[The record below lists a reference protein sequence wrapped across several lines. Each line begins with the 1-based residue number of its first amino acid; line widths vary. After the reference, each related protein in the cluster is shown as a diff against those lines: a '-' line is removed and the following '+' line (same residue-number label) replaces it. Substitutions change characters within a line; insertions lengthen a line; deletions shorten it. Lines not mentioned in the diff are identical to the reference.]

1 MDDEF
6 CSMHSAHERAIKVHD
21 ERAKAHGKELDDLR
35 ECVVRLTA
43 LQETQREEF
52 SEWRHDTESRLAAI
66 ESAPVKRWE
75 TITTAAI
82 TATIGLLV
90 GFVAAN
96 VGLGA

>member
-1 MDDEF
+1 MDEF
-6 CSMHSAHERAIKVHD
+6 CAEHSAHKRAIRVHD
-21 ERAKAHGKELDDLR
+21 ERMAKHGEELDNLR

>member
-1 MDDEF
+1 MDEF
-6 CSMHSAHERAIKVHD
+6 CAEHSAHKRAIRVHD
-21 ERAKAHGKELDDLR
+21 ERMNQHSKELDDLR

-66 ESAPVKRWE
+66 ENAPVKRWE

-96 VGLGA
+96 IGLGA

>member
-1 MDDEF
+1 MDEL
-6 CSMHSAHERAIKVHD
+6 CAEHSAHKRAIRVHD
-21 ERAKAHGKELDDLR
+21 ERMNQHGKELDDLR

-52 SEWRHDTESRLAAI
+52 SEWRHDTESRIAAI
-66 ESAPVKRWE
+66 ENAPVKRWE

-96 VGLGA
+96 VGFGA